1 MATSSSSSASSPSPS
16 LVDSLFQ
23 RSLDDVIKSIRSDP
37 AGESAALSRALAD
50 IRREI
55 RSPDPSTKSLA
66 LQKLTYLASLHSFP
80 SFSPIPSSSSSS
92 SIAAFPALELLAS
105 PSLAFK
111 RAAYLFAC
119 LHLHPSGTDLLPLA
133 THQLHKD
140 LTNLSPPSLP
150 SLPLHFLSSP
160 PPPRPR
166 RPPRPRP
173 PPPPLPPLLPLRPK
187 SIAAACRLLSLNPST
202 VPSSSSPS
210 STASPPPPTTPRPL
224 RRRRRLL
231 RALRPA
237 RRPAPYLPLAPD
249 FYRILATSRNNWVLI
264 KVLKIFSRL
273 APLEPRLPA
282 RIADPVCQLLRGSTA
297 KSLVLECVRTVLS
310 SLSAVDDAVKL
321 AIEKTRE
328 FLAADD
334 DPNLRYFGLQCLAM
348 LGPEYSW
355 AVEESREAVVRSLT
369 DSDPNIR
376 REALRLMMRTVVE
389 SSAVEVS
396 SLLISQALKSDP
408 EFANEILGSVLATCG
423 RNIYEL
429 IADFDWYVSLLGEM
443 ARNPHCNHG
452 AEIERQLMD
461 IGLRVRDARPELVR
475 VARDLLIDPALLGNH
490 FLCRILSAAAWI
502 SGEYV
507 EFSKNPVEMVE
518 ALLQPRTSL
527 LPASMRAVYVQA
539 VLKVLSFCCNSY
551 IEQLESTSSSL
562 SIGSLTTGE
571 ELKDELSSIERK
583 DPFSHESILYMINLI
598 ETAVGPLAQCDEV
611 EVQER
616 ARNVLGFIRVVRDI
630 RDWKSG
636 EEGLDCD
643 SRIGEIVKLLHN
655 VFSEE
660 LGPVSAS
667 AQKRVS
673 LPEDLILNENLAD
686 LASFVSDDDT
696 TSSTSITFYPPRRR
710 TKETKEEPATL
721 GGSTSLL
728 AEHRK
733 RHGLYYL
740 PSEKNENELNDYPH
754 ANDPLLPVRYDG
766 SSEEVVKLSEQSFV
780 VRKTKNSKPRP
791 KVVKL
796 DEDESVLTSIVTT
809 KKESVDDPLSGAIRD
824 VLLGKEGK
832 PSSSQKKFS
841 DRSSRGM
848 QKDDS
853 ESTSQPNENLEL
865 CDREHG
871 SSSSRKSRH
880 RSHNKERDRG
890 PGKNE
895 EKGEKSHRSSTRSS
909 HHHGRHKHRQRADA
923 PLAVVPQAPVIQDF
937 LL

>member
-1 MATSSSSSASSPSPS
+1 
-16 LVDSLFQ
+16 
-23 RSLDDVIKSIRSDP
+23 
-37 AGESAALSRALAD
+37 
-50 IRREI
+50 
-55 RSPDPSTKSLA
+55 
-66 LQKLTYLASLHSFP
+66 
-80 SFSPIPSSSSSS
+80 
-92 SIAAFPALELLAS
+92 
-105 PSLAFK
+105 
-111 RAAYLFAC
+111 
-119 LHLHPSGTDLLPLA
+119 
-133 THQLHKD
+133 
-140 LTNLSPPSLP
+140 
-150 SLPLHFLSSP
+150 
-160 PPPRPR
+160 
-166 RPPRPRP
+166 
-173 PPPPLPPLLPLRPK
+173 
-187 SIAAACRLLSLNPST
+187 
-202 VPSSSSPS
+202 
-210 STASPPPPTTPRPL
+210 
-224 RRRRRLL
+224 
-231 RALRPA
+231 
-237 RRPAPYLPLAPD
+237 
-249 FYRILATSRNNWVLI
+249 
-264 KVLKIFSRL
+264 
-273 APLEPRLPA
+273 
-282 RIADPVCQLLRGSTA
+282 
-297 KSLVLECVRTVLS
+297 
-310 SLSAVDDAVKL
+310 
-321 AIEKTRE
+321 
-328 FLAADD
+328 
-334 DPNLRYFGLQCLAM
+334 
-348 LGPEYSW
+348 
-355 AVEESREAVVRSLT
+355 
-369 DSDPNIR
+369 
-376 REALRLMMRTVVE
+376 
-389 SSAVEVS
+389 
-396 SLLISQALKSDP
+396 
-408 EFANEILGSVLATCG
+408 
-423 RNIYEL
+423 
-429 IADFDWYVSLLGEM
+429 M

-452 AEIERQLMD
+452 AEIERQLVD

-507 EFSKNPVEMVE
+507 EFSKNLVELVE

-551 IEQLESTSSSL
+551 IERLESTRSSL

-611 EVQER
+611 AVQER

-643 SRIGEIVKLLHN
+643 SRISEIVKLLHN

-667 AQKRVS
+667 AQNRVS

-686 LASFVSDDDT
+686 LASFVRNQRGT
-696 TSSTSITFYPPRRR
+696 CNIRWVYFSSCGTP
-710 TKETKEEPATL
+710 E
-721 GGSTSLL
+721 
-728 AEHRK
+728 

-766 SSEEVVKLSEQSFV
+766 LSEEVVKLSEQSFV

-796 DEDESVLTSIVTT
+796 DEDESVLTSIVTI

-832 PSSSQKKFS
+832 PSSLQKKFS

-848 QKDDS
+848 QKDNS

-880 RSHNKERDRG
+880 RSHNKERDRS

>member
-23 RSLDDVIKSIRSDP
+23 RSLDDVIKSLRSDP

-80 SFSPIPSSSSSS
+80 SFSPTPSSSSSS

-119 LHLHPSGTDLLPLA
+119 LHLHPSATDLLPLA

-160 PPPRPR
+160 AASPDLAAHLAPDLLPSSPA
-166 RPPRPRP
+166 P
-173 PPPPLPPLLPLRPK
+173 PPPSAP
-187 SIAAACRLLSLNPST
+187 NPSPPPAASSPST
-202 VPSSSSPS
+202 PPPSPSSSSPS
-210 STASPPPPTTPRPL
+210 STASPPPPTTPAPSPPPS
-224 RRRRRLL
+224 
-231 RALRPA
+231 APSASSPPA
-237 RRPAPYLPLAPD
+237 RRPRPLPPP
-249 FYRILATSRNNWVLI
+249 RP
-264 KVLKIFSRL
+264 RL
-273 APLEPRLPA
+273 LPHSCHLPQQLGPHQGPQDLLPPRPLEPRLPA

-334 DPNLRYFGLQCLAM
+334 DPNLRYLGLQCLAM
-348 LGPEYSW
+348 LGPSIPG
-355 AVEESREAVVRSLT
+355 R
-369 DSDPNIR
+369 
-376 REALRLMMRTVVE
+376 
-389 SSAVEVS
+389 AVEVS

-452 AEIERQLMD
+452 AEIERQLVD

-507 EFSKNPVEMVE
+507 EFSKNPVELVE

-551 IEQLESTSSSL
+551 IEQLESTRSSL

-696 TSSTSITFYPPRRR
+696 TPSTSITFYPPRRR

-880 RSHNKERDRG
+880 RSHNKERDRS

>member
-1 MATSSSSSASSPSPS
+1 MATSSASSSASSPSPS

-23 RSLDDVIKSIRSDP
+23 RSLDDVIKSLRSDP
-37 AGESAALSRALAD
+37 AGESAALCPAP
-50 IRREI
+50 
-55 RSPDPSTKSLA
+55 SPDISPETLPTPSS
-66 LQKLTYLASLHSFP
+66 QYPSPSRKLTYRSPPSTSFP
-80 SFSPIPSSSSSS
+80 TRFPYNRRSSSSSS
-92 SIAAFPALELLAS
+92 RSQRLPPLE
-105 PSLAFK
+105 P
-111 RAAYLFAC
+111 
-119 LHLHPSGTDLLPLA
+119 
-133 THQLHKD
+133 
-140 LTNLSPPSLP
+140 SPPSLSP
-150 SLPLHFLSSP
+150 STRRLPLRLLP
-160 PPPRPR
+160 PPPV
-166 RPPRPRP
+166 P
-173 PPPPLPPLLPLRPK
+173 PPTLLPRHAPSPQGLDNLSPPLPPLLPSHFSPPRRHPLTPAAQPSPPILPPLSRPLLPLSPQ
-187 SIAAACRLLSLNPST
+187 SIRRPPASRTPLPPSRPT
-202 VPSSSSPS
+202 THAP
-210 STASPPPPTTPRPL
+210 SPPP
-224 RRRRRLL
+224 
-231 RALRPA
+231 RAFCELSAPPA
-237 RRPAPYLPLAPD
+237 DPAPYLPLAPD

-334 DPNLRYFGLQCLAM
+334 DPNLRYLGLQCLAM

-355 AVEESREAVVRSLT
+355 AVEESHEAVLRSLT

-423 RNIYEL
+423 RNLYEL

-452 AEIERQLMD
+452 AEIERQLVD

-507 EFSKNPVEMVE
+507 EFSKNPVELVE

-551 IEQLESTSSSL
+551 IEQLESTRSSL

-643 SRIGEIVKLLHN
+643 SRISEIVKLLHN

-696 TSSTSITFYPPRRR
+696 TPSTSITFYPPSRR
-710 TKETKEEPATL
+710 TTETKEEPAKL

-853 ESTSQPNENLEL
+853 ESTSQLNENLEL

-880 RSHNKERDRG
+880 RSHNKERDRS